1 MKLFHISDSH
11 LRDLQYSRKAR
22 SVDFLHG
29 FLAAID
35 KAAEL
40 QVDYVVHTGDIFN
53 SKRPSSNMFDQLRE
67 INRRLISHGLQ
78 MITISGNHDK
88 TKPAWFKQVDNT
100 DSTVGIKCI
109 DNSEFTIHSPDNTLQ
124 LTFKNPAA
132 TTAEQLRVWFA
143 SEDSTCDVV
152 LWHGMVKEFCGFP
165 VDGTFELA
173 EFPVNKYRAI
183 MLGDI
188 HVTQTELLA
197 DGTPVSYPGSTELCE
212 LGEPFEKFGLLYEF
226 GQSRFPIITAV
237 PFETRP
243 VFRLSVTKEEQL
255 IPVLEELKKL
265 AASGVKPIVGY
276 YYSAKV
282 GEVLK
287 KAREVFGADD
297 GILRPV
303 PIVEDAPLDAPAVTS
318 EQVKL
323 TLTDLIAEFF
333 FASTD
338 PVYELA
344 VALTNPGIVDV
355 ETEASA
361 FIDAKLGV

>member
-22 SVDFLHG
+22 SADFLNG
-29 FLAAID
+29 FLAAVD

-40 QVDYVVHTGDIFN
+40 KVDYVIHTGDIFN

-88 TKPAWFKQVDNT
+88 TKPAWFNQLDNT
-100 DSTVGIKCI
+100 TDAVGIKCI

-143 SEDSTCDVV
+143 SEDSTCDIV

-165 VDGTFELA
+165 VDGTFELE

-188 HVTQTELLA
+188 HITKTELLA

-212 LGEPFEKFGLLYEF
+212 LGEPFNKYGLLYEF
-226 GQSRFPIITAV
+226 GGSRFPTITQV

-243 VFRLSVTKEEQL
+243 AYMLEVTKEEHL
-255 IPVLEELKKL
+255 IPVVEKLKEF

-276 YYSAKV
+276 YYSPKV
-282 GEVLK
+282 RNVLK
-287 KAREVFGADD
+287 SAREVFGADD

-303 PIVEDAPLDAPAVTS
+303 PIIDDAPLDAPAVTS

-333 FASTD
+333 FVSTD
-338 PVYELA
+338 PIYELA
-344 VALTNPGIVDV
+344 VALASPGIVDV